1 MKKGF
6 SVFLFVAALLMASPA
21 QAQGVKFGIKGGF
34 NITDM
39 KFDKSSTASSNYQM
53 GKENKN
59 GWYVGLTAKGTLIG
73 GLGFDI
79 AAFYD
84 QRETEVNGETV
95 KQKFIYVPLNLRF
108 NIGLGSLASV
118 YLAAGPQIGFN
129 IGDSEIEWKTAT
141 DYAQNKFQLKKSTF
155 GVNIGAGVTVLK
167 FLEVG
172 AVYSIPLGNTADL
185 DIGNLQ
191 STFDQYSVKSNS
203 FQVSAAIYL

>member
-1 MKKGF
+1 
-6 SVFLFVAALLMASPA
+6 
-21 QAQGVKFGIKGGF
+21 
-34 NITDM
+34 
-39 KFDKSSTASSNYQM
+39 M

-59 GWYVGLTAKGTLIG
+59 GWYAGLTAKGTLIG

-79 AAFYD
+79 AALCD
-84 QRETEVNGETV
+84 QRETEVIGETI
-95 KQKFIYVPLNLRF
+95 KQQYIYVPLNLRF